1 MKFLLAVL
9 LLLLVPLGVPAKS
22 PDTEAAK
29 IQELIASVEH
39 LRGAVFIRNGSEYDN
54 RKAAEHLRLKWKN
67 AGKRVRTAEDFIRLC
82 ASQSYLSG
90 QKYRI
95 RFADGHSELSGDYLH
110 QQLQRIESTAKP
122 KPVIAGSGQ

>member
-9 LLLLVPLGVPAKS
+9 LFLLLPLGVAAKS

-29 IQELIASVEH
+29 IQELIASVES
-39 LRGAVFIRNGSEYDN
+39 LRGAVFIRNGTEYDSK
-54 RKAAEHLRLKWKN
+54 KAAEHLRLKWKN
-67 AGKRVRTAEDFIRLC
+67 AGKRVSTADDFIRLC

-95 RFADGHSELSGDYLH
+95 RFADGHSEFSGDFLH
-110 QQLQRIESTAKP
+110 QQLQRIESPVKP
-122 KPVIAGSGQ
+122 KPVIAGSGP